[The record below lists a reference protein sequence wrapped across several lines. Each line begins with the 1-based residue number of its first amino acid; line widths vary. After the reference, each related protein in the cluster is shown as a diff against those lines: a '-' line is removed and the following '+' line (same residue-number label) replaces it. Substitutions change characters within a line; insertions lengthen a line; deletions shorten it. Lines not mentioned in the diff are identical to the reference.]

1 MAIKKYPISND
12 LSNAAILGAKGV
24 TGGSTNTNDTLP
36 TLKQGSTGGD
46 VVDLQNA
53 LIKAGYNVG
62 STGADG
68 KYGANTA
75 AAVKAYQK
83 DNGLTVDGIAGV
95 QTLGNLYI
103 PGSNAV
109 SIGVTNGAKIAA
121 GDTNL
126 TPIPK
131 TSKPATKTAT
141 KTGTGTGSGSGT
153 GGGTVDDK
161 TVVPEVEPVVPSVD
175 PVVGSKIE
183 TATGF
188 QYDPF
193 TNPAQYDEYMAS
205 ANDWLSKYENR
216 DPFSY
221 DFNTDALYNQYKDQY
236 VQMGNM
242 AMLDTIG
249 QASAM
254 TGGYGNSYAQMVGQ
268 QTYNQY
274 LNQLN
279 EIMPELYDRA
289 YSRYNQ
295 EGQDMLNMYDLY
307 TGRANSVYDK
317 AWDQYT
323 TNLDIGH
330 RDYGTQLGYDRE
342 DKNTAYDRL
351 LMMAGTD
358 YEPSVEELAAAG
370 MTQGEYDAI
379 KKANKEAATA
389 SSSTGSTGTDVKY
402 EKFDTAVWN
411 KECERENTWNG
422 LESVFQRMTWEN
434 INPVNAAQMVIS
446 HAKNRGIRVT
456 IASIDDLADQ
466 MQEAGVSAEMVG
478 YYRDKWLFEFGFIK
492 PENPAQSPSTPVS
505 TGGGGGGTSYLEVR

>member
-24 TGGSTNTNDTLP
+24 TGGSTTTNATLP
-36 TLKQGSTGGD
+36 TLKQGSVGGD

-83 DNGLTVDGIAGV
+83 DNGLTVDGVAGV

-103 PGSNAV
+103 PGSNALT
-109 SIGVTNGAKIAA
+109 IGVTNGAKIAA

-131 TSKPATKTAT
+131 TSKPATRTAT
-141 KTGTGTGSGSGT
+141 KTGAGGGSDN
-153 GGGTVDDK
+153 GGGTVDEK
-161 TVVPEVEPVVPSVD
+161 PVVPETEPVVPSVD
-175 PVVGSKIE
+175 PVVDPTIT

-188 QYDPF
+188 EYNPF
-193 TNPAQYDEYMAS
+193 TNPAAYDEYMSS
-205 ANDWLSKYENR
+205 ANNWLSQYENR

-221 DFNTDALYNQYKDQY
+221 DFNTDALYNQYRDQY
-236 VQMGNM
+236 VQLGNL
-242 AMLDTIG
+242 AMMDTIG

-254 TGGYGNSYAQMVGQ
+254 TGGYGNSYAQMAGQ

-295 EGQDMLNMYDLY
+295 EGEDMLKMYSLY
-307 TGRANSVYDK
+307 KGEADSVYDK

-323 TNLDIGH
+323 TDLGIQHG
-330 RDYGTQLGYDRE
+330 DYNTQTGYNRE

-351 LMMAGTD
+351 VMMAGTD

-379 KKANKEAATA
+379 KKANKDAVATG
-389 SSSTGSTGTDVKY
+389 GSTGTEEKY
-402 EKFDTAVWN
+402 EKFDTSVWN
-411 KECERENTWNG
+411 TACERETTWNG

-434 INPVNAAQMVIS
+434 INPVNAANMVIS
-446 HAKNRGIRVT
+446 HAKNRNIRVT
-456 IASIDDLADQ
+456 IASIDDLADK
-466 MQEAGVSAEMVG
+466 MQEAGVSAEVVG

-492 PENPAQSPSTPVS
+492 PENPAQSPNAPVS